1 MIGSASYPLR
11 SRHRTLRAM
20 GSLCLVW
27 MLLLMPLLARE
38 VTVPLAD
45 GFDYP
50 VGKPNGDN
58 YYVFRG
64 FTPNGHLGEDWN
76 GKGGGDTDLGDPVYS
91 VADGVVVFSA
101 DVRLGWG
108 NCVIVRHAYRD
119 LDGEL
124 RQVDSLYGHLDQR
137 SVKKDQQVKKGQM
150 VGTIGT
156 AHGMYAAHL
165 HFELRK
171 DLRVGMHRSAFPRD
185 YSVYF
190 SPRSFMDAR
199 RRLTAGKNVSITI
212 DTFVAY
218 PPMDKAKPTADTPT
232 AQRSSSSREQKLQQL
247 NQLIQKRQQNTTAED
262 EDVDAFFKNLKDR
275 LQQKSAR

>member
-1 MIGSASYPLR
+1 M
-11 SRHRTLRAM
+11 TF
-20 GSLCLVW
+20 VW
-27 MLLLMPLLARE
+27 LLLLIPSAARE
-38 VTVPLAD
+38 VSVPLAD

-50 VGKPNGDN
+50 VGKPNGDG

-91 VADGVVVFSA
+91 IASGIVVFSA

-137 SVKKDQQVKKGQM
+137 SVKKDQLVKKGELL
-150 VGTIGT
+150 GTIGT

-165 HFELRK
+165 HFEIRK

-199 RRLTAGKNVSITI
+199 RQLAGGKNVTINI

-218 PPMDKAKPTADTPT
+218 PPMDKPKTNSGAPT
-232 AQRSSSSREQKLQQL
+232 AQRSDTSREKKLQQL
-247 NQLIQKRQQNTTAED
+247 NQLIQKRQNADLQDD
-262 EDVDAFFKNLKDR
+262 EDVDAFFNNLKER
-275 LQQKSAR
+275 LKQKSAR